1 MLSYR
6 MIDENILEV
15 KEAIHSF
22 TTTKNTF
29 WYYDIKNWFKS
40 STGKENDINHMRE
53 MTQSDIDWVK
63 KYYIP
68 KVGI

>member
-6 MIDENILEV
+6 MVDENILEV
-15 KEAIHSF
+15 KETIHSF
-22 TTTKNTF
+22 TKTKNTF

-40 STGKENDINHMRE
+40 STGKENDMNHMRK
-53 MTQSDIDWVK
+53 MTQTDIDWVK